1 MKSEKQQPENWE
13 KNQYKTAGADVSDA
27 GSGADDH
34 CCTGI
39 FDDSDLRRKEEDD
52 MLKKFTESMRERVQ
66 MFVAEMQAETGLSVV
81 EMILILVVII
91 ALVLIFKTQLTTLVN
106 DIFEKI
112 TSESAGI

>member
-1 MKSEKQQPENWE
+1 M
-13 KNQYKTAGADVSDA
+13 
-27 GSGADDH
+27 
-34 CCTGI
+34 
-39 FDDSDLRRKEEDD
+39 LRR
-52 MLKKFTESMRERVQ
+52 FTESMRERVQ

-81 EMILILVVII
+81 EMILIFII